1 MNILFVRPRPPK
13 ETIGLQHVMIV
24 EPLELEVIATLVQ
37 EHNNVEILDLI
48 LENKSIDFFLKKLN
62 PDIVCVTGYLPHT
75 NVIKD
80 ICIASKKFSK
90 EVITIVGGIHIE
102 KLPETVDH
110 EAIDFRVVRNA
121 TRSFPSLIN
130 YLNNKGA
137 FPNGVLR
144 VNEQMN
150 EDTLPDYDFYFPI
163 SNRELTA
170 KYRKKYF
177 YVFHNKVALLKTS
190 FGCPYKC
197 NFCYCRKITG
207 ENYVT
212 RDLSEVIEELKGIKE
227 KEIYIVDDD
236 FLVSVKRLTKF
247 MDLLE
252 KNDINKKYLIFGRAD
267 FIIKN
272 YELLKRFKKLG
283 LRTILVGFESFNN
296 DDLKVLNKNTSMK
309 INEETMNV
317 LNSLGI
323 NCYASIIAMPE
334 WTENDFKEITQ
345 KLISLK
351 VRFLNI
357 QPLAPLEKTD
367 IVFDDQQLI
376 VPRTDYAKWDLA
388 HVVVKPKYLEVS
400 NYYENI
406 LKMYETILFRPTNL
420 IHHLKYPI
428 PIQIKLVK
436 GTIKVRKQYKDKIAA
451 NS

>member
-1 MNILFVRPRPPK
+1 MNILFVRPSPPK

-24 EPLELEVIATLVQ
+24 EPLELEVLATLVQ
-37 EHNNVEILDLI
+37 EHNNVEIIDLI
-48 LENKSIDFFLKKLN
+48 LENRSIEFFLNKIN

-75 NVIKD
+75 NVMKD
-80 ICIASKKFSK
+80 VCIASKNFSSDI
-90 EVITIVGGIHIE
+90 ITIVGGIHIE
-102 KLPETVDH
+102 KLPETINHESVDY
-110 EAIDFRVVRNA
+110 RVVRNA

-130 YLNNKGA
+130 YLNNKGD
-137 FPNGVLR
+137 FPSGVLR
-144 VNEQMN
+144 VNELMH
-150 EDTLPDYDFYFPI
+150 EESLPDYDFFIPI
-163 SNRELTA
+163 PNRKLTA

-212 RDLSEVIEELKGIKE
+212 RPLDEVIQELKGIKE

-236 FLVSVKRLTKF
+236 FLVSVKRLTHF
-247 MDLLE
+247 MDLLVE
-252 KNDINKKYLIFGRAD
+252 NNINKKYLIFGRAD

-296 DDLKVLNKNTSMK
+296 EDLKELNKNTSME
-309 INEETMNV
+309 INEESMKV
-317 LNSLGI
+317 LNSIGI
-323 NCYASIIAMPE
+323 DCYASIIAMPE
-334 WTENDFKEITQ
+334 WTENDFIEITQ

-357 QPLAPLEKTD
+357 QPLAPLKETD
-367 IVFDDQQLI
+367 VVFDDHNLI
-376 VPRTDYAKWDLA
+376 IPRNDYPKWDLA
-388 HVVVKPKYLEVS
+388 HVVVKPKYLKVS
-400 NYYENI
+400 DYYKNI
-406 LKMYETILFRPTNL
+406 LRMYETILFRPTNL

-428 PIQIKLVK
+428 PIQVKLVK
-436 GTIKVRKQYKDKIAA
+436 GTIKVRKQYKEKIAS
-451 NS
+451 NN